1 MSPLIDGRLP
11 VAVVP
16 QRYELLLTV
25 EPDRGEFSGSVTV
38 HVQVREPVRA
48 ITLHALELAVPRA
61 VVEAGGARF
70 PVHVSLDPDSET
82 ITLTPDR
89 EVPAGPAALTL
100 DFAGRL
106 NRQMRGLYEATAG
119 AERYAF
125 TQFEPTDARRA
136 FPCFDEPA
144 RKAVF
149 RITVVVPERYLVLSN
164 MDVASETVDTAA
176 GRKTVTF
183 AETPP
188 MSTYLAALA
197 VAKLTPQTSLVDG
210 TRVTIYTT
218 AQHAAL
224 TGLARGDGGLLAET
238 ERLLRRPLPS
248 AEAGPG

>member
-1 MSPLIDGRLP
+1 MSPLIEGRLP
-11 VAVVP
+11 MAVVP

-25 EPDRGEFSGSVTV
+25 EPARGEFSGSVAF

-48 ITLHALELAVPRA
+48 ITLHALELIVPHA
-61 VVEAGGARF
+61 EVEAGGARL
-70 PVHVSLDPDSET
+70 PARVSVDPDSET
-82 ITLTPDR
+82 LTLALDR
-89 EVPAGPAALTL
+89 EVPAGRGVLRL

-106 NRQMRGLYEATAG
+106 NRQMKGLYEATAG

-149 RITVVVPERYLVLSN
+149 RITVAAPEGYLVLSN
-164 MDVASETVDTAA
+164 MDVASERVDAA
-176 GRKTVTF
+176 SGRKTVTF

-197 VAKLTPQTSLVDG
+197 VA
-210 TRVTIYTT
+210 
-218 AQHAAL
+218 
-224 TGLARGDGGLLAET
+224 
-238 ERLLRRPLPS
+238 
-248 AEAGPG
+248 

>member
-11 VAVVP
+11 MAVVP

-25 EPDRGEFSGSVTV
+25 EPDREEFSGSVAV
-38 HVQVREPVRA
+38 HVQVREPART
-48 ITLHALELAVPRA
+48 ITLHALELTVLRA
-61 VVEAGGARF
+61 EVEAGGPRF
-70 PVHVSLDPDSET
+70 PARVSVDPDSET
-82 ITLTPDR
+82 IALAPDR
-89 EVPAGPAALTL
+89 EVPAGPAVLTL

-106 NRQMRGLYEATAG
+106 NRQMKGLYEATAG

-149 RITVVVPERYLVLSN
+149 RITVVAPERYLALSN
-164 MDVASETVDTAA
+164 MGMASETVDPAA
-176 GRKTVTF
+176 GRKMVTF
-183 AETPP
+183 AETPL
-188 MSTYLAALA
+188 MSTYLVALA

-218 AQHAAL
+218 VQHEIGRAHV
-224 TGLARGDGGLLAET
+224 
-238 ERLLRRPLPS
+238 
-248 AEAGPG
+248 

>member
-1 MSPLIDGRLP
+1 MSLLIDGRLP
-11 VAVVP
+11 MAVVP

-25 EPDRGEFSGSVTV
+25 EPDRGEFSGAIAI

-61 VVEAGGARF
+61 AVEAGGARF
-70 PVHVSLDPDSET
+70 PARVSFDPDSET
-82 ITLTPDR
+82 TTLTPDG
-89 EVPAGPAALTL
+89 EVPAGPAVLTL

-144 RKAVF
+144 RKAAF
-149 RITVVVPERYLVLSN
+149 RITVVAPERYLALSN
-164 MDVASETVDTAA
+164 MDVASETVDPAA
-176 GRKTVTF
+176 GRKMVTF

-197 VAKLTPQTSLVDG
+197 VAKLTPQTSFVDG
-210 TRVTIYTT
+210 TREIGR
-218 AQHAAL
+218 A
-224 TGLARGDGGLLAET
+224 
-238 ERLLRRPLPS
+238 
-248 AEAGPG
+248 

>member
-1 MSPLIDGRLP
+1 MSMLIDGRLP
-11 VAVVP
+11 MAVVP

-25 EPDRGEFSGSVTV
+25 EPDRGEFSGSVAV

-48 ITLHALELAVPRA
+48 ITLHALELTVPRA

-70 PVHVSLDPDSET
+70 PALVSVDPDSEP

-136 FPCFDEPA
+136 FPCFDERSEEHTSELQSLA
-144 RKAVF
+144 
-149 RITVVVPERYLVLSN
+149 YLVC
-164 MDVASETVDTAA
+164 
-176 GRKTVTF
+176 
-183 AETPP
+183 
-188 MSTYLAALA
+188 
-197 VAKLTPQTSLVDG
+197 
-210 TRVTIYTT
+210 
-218 AQHAAL
+218 
-224 TGLARGDGGLLAET
+224 
-238 ERLLRRPLPS
+238 RLLL
-248 AEAGPG
+248 EKKK